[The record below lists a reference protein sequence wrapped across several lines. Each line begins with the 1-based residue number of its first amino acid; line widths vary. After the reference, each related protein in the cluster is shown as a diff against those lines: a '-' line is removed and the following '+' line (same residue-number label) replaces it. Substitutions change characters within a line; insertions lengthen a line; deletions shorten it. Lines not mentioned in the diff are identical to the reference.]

1 MAVCADHPDAG
12 IDLPAQRT
20 CHEITPLYDILS
32 VWPYVGKRRGQM
44 HWREVRLAMAL
55 QSKNTHYEIHTICAR
70 HWHGLAMKHGGPKVW
85 EAMQGLVDRVI
96 PALDAVE
103 ALLPQGFPPRI
114 WDADLERHARPGGE
128 VSFGVCG
135 PVLITYSPSVPATQ
149 S

>member
-1 MAVCADHPDAG
+1 
-12 IDLPAQRT
+12 
-20 CHEITPLYDILS
+20 
-32 VWPYVGKRRGQM
+32 M

-55 QSKNTHYEIHTICAR
+55 QSKNTHYEIHTIRAR

-114 WDADLERHARPGGE
+114 WEPISKGMRGQAEKFLSESAALP
-128 VSFGVCG
+128 
-135 PVLITYSPSVPATQ
+135 
-149 S
+149 